1 MNYSKKKKKKE
12 ESFPPRLIDKETEER
27 ECPRGRF
34 ENSFSNRCDVQRKRR
49 KGGKGECLGVRWNK
63 RVHGSGWP
71 NSAAPIDRRVRFGF
85 PAKSTGTDSCVD
97 RFRTQRVIYHVST
110 IFSSLFSFSP
120 PLTLIAK
127 SYREN

>member
-1 MNYSKKKKKKE
+1 MADELLEKKKKKE

-97 RFRTQRVIYHVST
+97 RFRSAPKGLYTT
-110 IFSSLFSFSP
+110 CPPFFLLFFLFP
-120 PLTLIAK
+120 RHL
-127 SYREN
+127 R